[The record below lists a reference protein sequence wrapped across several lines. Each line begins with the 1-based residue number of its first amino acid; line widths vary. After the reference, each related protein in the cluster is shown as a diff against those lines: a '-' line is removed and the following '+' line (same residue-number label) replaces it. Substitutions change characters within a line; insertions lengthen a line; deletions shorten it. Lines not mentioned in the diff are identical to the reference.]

1 MRFDD
6 FDIRLITYDD
16 AEAFYKLIQ
25 HNLDRLKDTFAGTV
39 SKTRTIEETRVF
51 IAAALKNNMQKLY
64 YPFLI
69 EEIETNKIVGFI
81 DLKNINWDIPKTEIG
96 YFIHKEYEGKGIA
109 GNALKTIIGF
119 CFDQLKMSKLFL
131 RTTISNIGSQ
141 RVAEKNGFQKEG
153 FVRRDYKTASGEIVD
168 LLYYGLINNN
178 L

>member
-6 FDIRLITYDD
+6 FDIQLITYDD

-39 SKTRTIEETRVF
+39 SKTRTIEETKAF
-51 IAAALKNNMQKLY
+51 IVVALENNMQKLY

-69 EEIETNKIVGFI
+69 KETATNKIVGFI

-96 YFIHKEYEGKGIA
+96 YFIHKDYEGKGIA
-109 GNALKTIIGF
+109 SNALKMIISF
-119 CFDQLKMSKLFL
+119 CFDDLKMSKLFL
-131 RTTISNIGSQ
+131 RTTKGNIGSQ
-141 RVAEKNGFQKEG
+141 KVAEKNGFQKEG

-168 LLYYGLINNN
+168 LLYYGLINND